1 MTSLPRGGEDVKQ
14 DRVLAWALEQA
25 QYLTPTQHHVLLYL
39 CISAWHKADNPENE
53 PMGMVLSGL
62 TALRKIQMGT
72 GLSQRAVR
80 NALDGLQ
87 DAGYI
92 LCKHRPGNGRSD
104 IAVLWWEDFDEI
116 REEFRAGVRDLPKEW
131 QREIQRRPERIVGS
145 SGSNIVPFRSGT

>member
-1 MTSLPRGGEDVKQ
+1 MTSLPRGGEVRQ
-14 DRVLAWALEQA
+14 HRVLAWALEQA

-39 CISAWHKADNPENE
+39 CINAWHTADNNE
-53 PMGMVLSGL
+53 AAPVGMVLTGR

-92 LCKHRPGNGRSD
+92 LCAHKPGNGQSH
-104 IAVLWWEDFDEI
+104 IGILWWEEFDEI
-116 REEFRAGVRDLPKEW
+116 REEFRAGARDLPKDW
-131 QREIQRRPERIVGS
+131 RRTIKPRPKRITGNS
-145 SGSNIVPFRSGT
+145 EGNIVQFRSGT